1 MIKRNTIIPSII
13 GIILILTTIITYLGH
28 FTYLY
33 ELTFLSNFGAGI
45 FFIIVAI
52 MNYKNK
58 NIPQIIYLCFTILLL
73 MVFLI
78 CIAFIT
84 EFNFSGGLLF
94 LHVINP
100 LIVLLYFAYICNMK
114 DVKKVSVLSVLI
126 MPLIY
131 LIFAIIYG
139 NMTENYIYFF
149 LDYKS
154 KGIAFSVAFIF
165 VVALCI
171 VLISYGIYFL
181 NILLHREHK
190 IK

>member
-1 MIKRNTIIPSII
+1 MGILDKMIMRM
-13 GIILILTTIITYLGH
+13 
-28 FTYLY
+28 F
-33 ELTFLSNFGAGI
+33 
-45 FFIIVAI
+45 AI

-58 NIPQIIYLCFTILLL
+58 NVPQIIYLCFTILLL

-84 EFNFSGGLLF
+84 EFNFSGGLIF
-94 LHVINP
+94 LHIINP
-100 LIVLLYFAYICNMK
+100 LIVLLYFACICNMK
-114 DVKKVSVLSVLI
+114 EVKKVSVLSVLI

-139 NMTENYIYFF
+139 SITENYIYFF

-154 KGIAFSVAFIF
+154 KGIAFSVVF
-165 VVALCI
+165 VSIVALCI
-171 VLISYGIYFL
+171 ILMSYGIYFF
-181 NILLHREHK
+181 NIQLHKKQK